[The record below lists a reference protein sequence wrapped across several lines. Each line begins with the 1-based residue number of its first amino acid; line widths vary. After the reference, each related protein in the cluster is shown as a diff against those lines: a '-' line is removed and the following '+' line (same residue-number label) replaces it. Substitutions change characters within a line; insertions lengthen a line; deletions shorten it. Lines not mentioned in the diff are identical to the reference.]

1 MSSII
6 IAGLC
11 SGALAGVVMIFLSH
25 IAPWFAKG
33 SWVKNLEDPKALGKE
48 ITHREAHLLG
58 ILVHVIVAI
67 ISGAVFGY
75 GVDAGYFGFALLPYL
90 AFIAIMTVLVGV
102 FVLPF
107 EGHGLFGHKLD
118 RWMGVD
124 LVVTNSLWV
133 LLYALFIHLWNL

>member
-11 SGALAGVVMIFLSH
+11 SGALAGAVMIFLSH
-25 IAPWFAKG
+25 VAPWFAAG
-33 SWVKNLEDPKALGKE
+33 SWVKQSEDPKALGKE

-58 ILVHVIVAI
+58 ILVHLIVAT
-67 ISGAVFGY
+67 ISGAVFVL
-75 GVDAGYFGFALLPYL
+75 GVDNSYFGFDFLPYL
-90 AFIAIMTVLVGV
+90 AFIAVMTVLVGV

-118 RWMGVD
+118 RWMGID
-124 LVVTNSLWV
+124 LVVTNTLWV